1 MKIPVAVSIPQPTPD
16 FDIEEYLAKVTTP
29 VAADDLRKI
38 ILFDVAYEKIKDDE
52 VRFETFENPLYVP
65 IPRIKGRLRNE
76 LPGKIC
82 RLKLSISFFNSDGK
96 LIETEPVTVNEVFY
110 PGGPTSFSGGMK
122 RSLNLP
128 EGWTWKVTVS
138 DAYYTKDEN

>member
-1 MKIPVAVSIPQPTPD
+1 MAVSIPQPTPD

-29 VAADDLRKI
+29 VAADLRKI

-76 LPGKIC
+76 LPRKI
-82 RLKLSISFFNSDGK
+82 RSQSTKFFIPAD
-96 LIETEPVTVNEVFY
+96 LHPFQAE
-110 PGGPTSFSGGMK
+110 
-122 RSLNLP
+122 
-128 EGWTWKVTVS
+128 
-138 DAYYTKDEN
+138 